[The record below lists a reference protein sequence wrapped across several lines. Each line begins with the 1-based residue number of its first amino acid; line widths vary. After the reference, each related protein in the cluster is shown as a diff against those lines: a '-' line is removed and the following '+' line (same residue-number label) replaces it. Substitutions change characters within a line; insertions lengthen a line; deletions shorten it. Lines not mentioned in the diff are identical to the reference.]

1 MRVMLRVAYDGTAY
15 SGWQLQPNAV
25 TIEQRLNEALE
36 DLFGVPMAVI
46 GASRT
51 DSGVHAL
58 GNAAVFD
65 VDTRMPAS
73 KIAYAL
79 NTRLPEDI
87 RVVNSSEVSPDFH
100 PRHTESVKTYEY
112 KIWND
117 TFPNPTVRL
126 YSHFEYGEI
135 DIERM
140 TEAAKYLVGE
150 HDFTSFCSA
159 GTQVENKVRT
169 VFSVDIKRDGSMIT
183 VRVTGNGFLYNMV
196 RIIAGTLLKVGQG
209 AMEPADVKK
218 ALDGRDRQ
226 LAGPTAPAR
235 GLTLVKISY
244 GENG

>member
-51 DSGVHAL
+51 DAGVHAL

-117 TFPNPTVRL
+117 AFPNPTVRL

-140 TEAAKYLVGE
+140 AEAAEYLVGE

>member
-51 DSGVHAL
+51 DAGVHAL

-135 DIERM
+135 DVGRM
-140 TEAAKYLVGE
+140 ADAAKYLVGE

-169 VFSVDIKRDGSMIT
+169 VFSVDIKRDGAMIT

>member
-15 SGWQLQPNAV
+15 SGWQLQPNAM

-51 DSGVHAL
+51 DAGVHAL

-87 RVVNSSEVSPDFH
+87 RVVNSSEVPPDFH

-117 TFPNPTVRL
+117 AFPNPTVRL

-140 TEAAKYLVGE
+140 AEAAEYLVGE

>member
-112 KIWND
+112 RIWND

-126 YSHFEYGEI
+126 YSHFEYSEI

-140 TEAAKYLVGE
+140 AEAAKYLVGE

-169 VFSVDIKRDGSMIT
+169 VFSVDIERGGAMIT

-235 GLTLVKISY
+235 GLTLVKITY

>member
-51 DSGVHAL
+51 DAGVHAL

-135 DIERM
+135 DVSRM
-140 TEAAKYLVGE
+140 AEAAEYLVGE

-209 AMEPADVKK
+209 AMESADVKK